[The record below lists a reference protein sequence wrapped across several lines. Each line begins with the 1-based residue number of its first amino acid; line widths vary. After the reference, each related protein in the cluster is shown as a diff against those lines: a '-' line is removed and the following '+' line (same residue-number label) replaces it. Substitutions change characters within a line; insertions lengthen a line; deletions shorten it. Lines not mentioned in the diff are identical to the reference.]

1 MYDLRRLQ
9 HLANGARLCALLAFG
24 LAHLQ
29 VSAQGAGPLEM
40 PQRLDRFH
48 IWVNGNIVTNKYASE
63 AEEYGARMAQNA
75 RIYGRQE
82 TGGVS
87 LSKQLAI
94 NTKNGIVVAEA
105 KQLLNARSIA
115 KGIATVVTG
124 GGALGLAIQA
134 APYILDLF
142 RESGLA
148 VQDGVVGLYLGDSC
162 NDNCKE
168 YSYTEA
174 TGGTYMKPSVFDA
187 AMRSWYLGA
196 TSPRSIGNSSI
207 SGNQWTATYTLT
219 APCCGGVP
227 AGTTG
232 TISYTVQSRAVA
244 PYTGEFSPATPQ
256 QIEDAI
262 AAKNPSPAVLKEL
275 ADKGGHAPNPDP
287 ADKPKIENIL
297 PSQEKTT
304 TKTNPDG
311 STETTTC
318 RTNGTSTSTG
328 SIKLTESCTIT
339 QKDAQGNPTSTTT
352 TNSDSDPVPKAEESM
367 LCTVFPN
374 IAACAELDTPEG
386 DIPTASETIGYT
398 AENHFGGGS
407 CPADKTMTLATT
419 GQAMTVWNW
428 SQACSA
434 ITDYFRPLFIT
445 LCTLTALF
453 ILAPGVKEGA

>member
-9 HLANGARLCALLAFG
+9 HLANGARLGAVLALG

-48 IWVNGNIVTNKYASE
+48 IWVNGNVVTNKYASE
-63 AEEYGARMAQNA
+63 AEEYGIRMAQNA
-75 RIYGRQE
+75 RIYGRAE

-115 KGIATVVTG
+115 KGIATV
-124 GGALGLAIQA
+124 
-134 APYILDLF
+134 
-142 RESGLA
+142 
-148 VQDGVVGLYLGDSC
+148 
-162 NDNCKE
+162 
-168 YSYTEA
+168 A
-174 TGGTYMKPSVFDA
+174 TGGTALSLALLAAPYVYQYLKDGGFDVENGQVMQPGVEPMGYADDKEYSRATTGQPWYHDFQTPCLEVKPGGANNLLYAWHNGYLTNCVFD
-187 AMRSWYLGA
+187 RVVPNPEYPTVGA
-196 TSPRSIGNSSI
+196 QIYNRPQQSSP
-207 SGNQWTATYTLT
+207 
-219 APCCGGVP
+219 PPVP
-227 AGTTG
+227 G
-232 TISYTVQSRAVA
+232 Q
-244 PYTGEFSPATPQ
+244 PATAQ
-256 QIEDAI
+256 QIEDAL
-262 AAKNPSPAVLKEL
+262 ATKNPTPEVVKEL
-275 ADKGGHAPNPDP
+275 AEKGGHAPKPDP
-287 ADKPKIENIL
+287 SNPPKIENPQ

-311 STETTTC
+311 SSETTTC
-318 RTNGTSTSTG
+318 RTNGTVQGNTL
-328 SIKLTESCTIT
+328 KLTESCTIT
-339 QKDAQGNPTSTTT
+339 KKDPQGNTTGTTT
-352 TNSDSDPVPKAEESM
+352 TNSDDADPVPKADESL
-367 LCTVFPN
+367 LCSVFPN

-428 SQACSA
+428 SQACNA

>member
-9 HLANGARLCALLAFG
+9 HLANGARLGAVLALG

-63 AEEYGARMAQNA
+63 AEEYGIRMAQNA
-75 RIYGRQE
+75 RIYGRAE

-115 KGIATVVTG
+115 KGIGSVATG
-124 GGALGLAIQA
+124 GGALGLALLA
-134 APYILDLF
+134 APYVYQYLKDGGFDVENGQVMKPGSDPGGYLDNQEYS
-142 RESGLA
+142 RSTTGPWYPDWATPCAQVKPSYALA
-148 VQDGVVGLYLGDSC
+148 VVEGWPQYSNLYHC
-162 NDNCKE
+162 Q
-168 YSYTEA
+168 YTVPSPPYA
-174 TGGTYMKPSVFDA
+174 PGTIHSVQIY
-187 AMRSWYLGA
+187 RRTQ
-196 TSPRSIGNSSI
+196 TSPPPPLPS
-207 SGNQWTATYTLT
+207 QPVTA
-219 APCCGGVP
+219 
-227 AGTTG
+227 
-232 TISYTVQSRAVA
+232 Q
-244 PYTGEFSPATPQ
+244 E
-256 QIEDAI
+256 IEDAL
-262 AAKNPSPAVLKEL
+262 ATKNPTPEVLKEL
-275 ADKGGHAPNPDP
+275 AEKGGHAPKPDP
-287 ADKPKIENIL
+287 SNPPKIENPQ

-311 STETTTC
+311 SSETTTC
-318 RTNGTSTSTG
+318 RTNGTVQGNTL
-328 SIKLTESCTIT
+328 KLTESCTIT
-339 QKDAQGNPTSTTT
+339 KKDPQGNTTGTTT
-352 TNSDSDPVPKAEESM
+352 TNSDDADPVPKADESL
-367 LCTVFPN
+367 LCSVFPN

-407 CPADKTMTLATT
+407 CPADKAMTLATT

-428 SQACSA
+428 SQACNA